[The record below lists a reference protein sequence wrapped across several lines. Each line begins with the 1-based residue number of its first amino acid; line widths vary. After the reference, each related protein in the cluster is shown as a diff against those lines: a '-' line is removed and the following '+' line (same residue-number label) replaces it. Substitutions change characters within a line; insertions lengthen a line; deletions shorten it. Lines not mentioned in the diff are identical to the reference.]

1 MFNIYCTAAGQLRIK
16 TKYLLEFFYKND
28 PGQQRAGAT
37 TTKKYPGIISSKML
51 IGRTLH
57 ELSVYT
63 HRADNMVEG
72 SEGMA

>member
-1 MFNIYCTAAGQLRIK
+1 MFKTYCTAAGQLRIK

-63 HRADNMVEG
+63 HRADNMAEG
-72 SEGMA
+72 SAGMT